1 MRELEC
7 FLFKY
12 FRKRREEKSAFSKT
26 RSEPNVVS
34 GKHMETTGVAKTDWH
49 SSMDKFIVNITVVMC
64 IYWIDQFVWG

>member
-12 FRKRREEKSAFSKT
+12 FRKRREEKSELSKT

-34 GKHMETTGVAKTDWH
+34 GKKYRDYWRCKGRQSFTD
-49 SSMDKFIVNITVVMC
+49 
-64 IYWIDQFVWG
+64 G

>member
-12 FRKRREEKSAFSKT
+12 FRKRREEKSELSKT

-34 GKHMETTGVAKTDWH
+34 GKHMETTGDAKTDCH
-49 SSMDKFIVNITVVMC
+49 SLMDELIVITLVC
-64 IYWIDQFVWG
+64 WLIE

>member
-12 FRKRREEKSAFSKT
+12 FRKRREEKSELSKT

-34 GKHMETTGVAKTDWH
+34 GKHMETTGDAKTDCQ
-49 SSMDKFIVNITVVMC
+49 SLMDELIVITLVC
-64 IYWIDQFVWG
+64 WLIE

>member
-12 FRKRREEKSAFSKT
+12 FRKRREEKSELSKT

-34 GKHMETTGVAKTDWH
+34 GKHVETTGDAKTDCQ
-49 SSMDKFIVNITVVMC
+49 SLMDELIVITLVC
-64 IYWIDQFVWG
+64 WLIE